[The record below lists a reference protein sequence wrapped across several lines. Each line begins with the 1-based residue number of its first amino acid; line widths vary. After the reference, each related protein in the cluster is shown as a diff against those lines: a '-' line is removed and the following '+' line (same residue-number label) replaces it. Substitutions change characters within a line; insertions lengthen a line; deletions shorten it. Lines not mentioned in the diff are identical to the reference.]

1 MPSPNPHLR
10 SIVNRDGAVILD
22 IPRNQMVTLNSTGG
36 YIWNKLQQGE
46 SAEQIVRELS
56 AESNTDPIV
65 VERDVHAFL
74 KQLMSKHLLHD

>member
-22 IPRNQMVTLNSTGG
+22 IPRNQMVTLNSTGE

-46 SAEQIVRELS
+46 STEQIVRQMS
-56 AESNTDPIV
+56 AECNTDPLIV
-65 VERDVHAFL
+65 EQDVHAFL
-74 KQLMSKHLLHD
+74 EQLMSKHLLRG